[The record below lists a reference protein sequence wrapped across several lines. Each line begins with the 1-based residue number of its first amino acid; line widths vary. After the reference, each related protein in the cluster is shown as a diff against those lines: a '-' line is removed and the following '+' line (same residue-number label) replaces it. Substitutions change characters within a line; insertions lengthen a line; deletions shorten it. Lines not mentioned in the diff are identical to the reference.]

1 MNAGTSARACH
12 VAAVASLLALIC
24 LGTAWELFLA
34 PLRPG
39 GSWLVLKIVPLLFP
53 LLGVIRRDVYTM
65 QWSSMLI
72 LLYFAEGLVRATSD
86 RVAMSVTL
94 AWIEVAL
101 TIVFFFC
108 SLFYLRPYKK
118 AAKKLARQAIDKAA
132 MK

>member
-1 MNAGTSARACH
+1 MINSAKACH
-12 VAAVASLLALIC
+12 VGAVASLVSLIC

-39 GSWLVLKIVPLLFP
+39 GSWMVLKIIPLLLP
-53 LLGVIRRDVYTM
+53 LLGIIKRDIYTL

-72 LLYFAEGLVRATSD
+72 LLYFGEGLVRATSD
-86 RVAMSVTL
+86 RDPLSAML
-94 AWIEVAL
+94 GWAEVAL
-101 TIVFFFC
+101 AAVFFFC

-118 AAKKLARQAIDKAA
+118 EAKKLARQAIEKAS